1 LGASDDMSLT
11 TRSALGR
18 DVTSAIAP
26 RAAAAMPAPAAPLL
40 QVEALNQYYGGSH
53 ILRNVAFEAVAGEVT
68 VILGRNGVGKTTLL
82 KSLMGVVPVRSGI
95 VRFGSADITG
105 ETPYQR
111 VRRGIGYV
119 PQGREI
125 FSRLTVQENLQMGL
139 AYKRGGTQ
147 LPNELFE
154 LFPVLKQ
161 MLHRR
166 GGDLSGGQQQQL
178 AIARALAA
186 GPSLLVLD
194 EPTEGIQP
202 SIIKDIG
209 RVIRMLADTG
219 LPTAGAPQRMAI
231 VLVEQ
236 YYDFAAELADR
247 YLVMERGEV
256 VQRGRGADMDA
267 EGVRARM
274 SI

>member
-1 LGASDDMSLT
+1 LAADRAGD
-11 TRSALGR
+11 SAGG
-18 DVTSAIAP
+18 
-26 RAAAAMPAPAAPLL
+26 AAAAPGAALL
-40 QVEALNQYYGGSH
+40 QVDGLNQYYGGSH
-53 ILRNVAFEAVAGEVT
+53 ILRGVSLQARVGEIT
-68 VILGRNGVGKTTLL
+68 VVLGRNGVGKTTLL
-82 KSLMGVVPVRSGI
+82 KSLMGVVPVKAGQ
-95 VRFGSADITG
+95 VTLAGKDITRS
-105 ETPYQR
+105 TSYDR
-111 VRRGIGYV
+111 VRQGIGYV

-125 FSRLTVQENLQMGL
+125 FGRLTVDENLRMGL
-139 AYKRGGTQ
+139 ASRPAGTAV
-147 LPNELFE
+147 PPILFE

-161 MLHRR
+161 MIGRR

-186 GPSLLVLD
+186 GPRLLMLD

-209 RVIRMLADTG
+209 RVLRRLADQG
-219 LPTAGAPQRMAI
+219 LGGEGGLNPQPMAI

-236 YYDFAAELADR
+236 FYDFAAELADQ

-256 VQRGRGADMDA
+256 VMKGRGADMAVD
-267 EGVRARM
+267 GVRQRM

>member
-1 LGASDDMSLT
+1 MLK
-11 TRSALGR
+11 
-18 DVTSAIAP
+18 
-26 RAAAAMPAPAAPLL
+26 
-40 QVEALNQYYGGSH
+40 VESVNQYYGGSH
-53 ILRNVAFEAVAGEVT
+53 ILRGLSFEARIGEVT
-68 VILGRNGVGKTTLL
+68 VVLGRNGVGKTTLL
-82 KSLMGVVPVRSGI
+82 KSLMGLVPIKSGDIQLDGRSIDGKK
-95 VRFGSADITG
+95 
-105 ETPYQR
+105 PYER
-111 VRRGIGYV
+111 VRLGVGYV

-125 FSRLTVQENLQMGL
+125 FGRLTVAENLQMGL
-139 AYKRGGTQ
+139 ASKPGNTP
-147 LPNELFE
+147 LPEQLFE

-186 GPSLLVLD
+186 GPKILILD

-209 RVIRMLADTG
+209 RAIRKLADEG
-219 LPTAGAPQRMAI
+219 LNGQKMAV

-236 YYDFAAELADR
+236 FYDFAAELADQ

-256 VQRGRGADMDA
+256 IRRGRGADMEAD
-267 EGVRARM
+267 GVRQLM